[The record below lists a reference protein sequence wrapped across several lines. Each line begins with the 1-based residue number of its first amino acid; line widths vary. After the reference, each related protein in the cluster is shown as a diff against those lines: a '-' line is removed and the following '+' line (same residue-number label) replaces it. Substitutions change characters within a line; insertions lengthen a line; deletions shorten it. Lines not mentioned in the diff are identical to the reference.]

1 MTVRIHPAE
10 KEKDYTYLL
19 LALLAQASIPTLV
32 EAFSQEKHTEKQH
45 ACPA

>member
-10 KEKDYTYLL
+10 KEKDYTDLL
-19 LALLAQASIPTLV
+19 LALLAQASVPALAETL
-32 EAFSQEKHTEKQH
+32 SQEKHTEKQH

>member
-19 LALLAQASIPTLV
+19 LALLAQASIPALAK
-32 EAFSQEKHTEKQH
+32 ELLKEKDQLR
-45 ACPA
+45 PA